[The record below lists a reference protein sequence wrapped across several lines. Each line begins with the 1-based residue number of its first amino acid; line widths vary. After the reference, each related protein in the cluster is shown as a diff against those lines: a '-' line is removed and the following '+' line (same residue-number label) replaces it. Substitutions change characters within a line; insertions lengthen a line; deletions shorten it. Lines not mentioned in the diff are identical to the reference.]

1 MKRPPGRRS
10 KTIECCWGKKY
21 GLESCKK
28 RILNEENDAQSSVRY
43 GGSLG
48 VVFLPQFFGAKVEEK
63 EGILRKN
70 GWGCRF

>member
-1 MKRPPGRRS
+1 
-10 KTIECCWGKKY
+10 
-21 GLESCKK
+21 LESCKK

-63 EGILRKN
+63 GGSLWKN